1 MNADLERRIAALSDE
16 IRHYPTPIA
25 RCDAQLAGL
34 IAERDALIA
43 RLKALQEEGPCNAAA
58 LWANDGG
65 SNAA

>member
-16 IRHYPTPIA
+16 IRHYPQPIA
-25 RCDAQLAGL
+25 RCDEQLAGL

-43 RLKALQEEGPCNAAA
+43 RLKALQEGPCGADA